1 MEIVMAVVD
10 EDALIAELA
19 REIAGV
25 TMVDEDGDEALLDML
40 YAEHE
45 AMLYAAQSWDLDAEA
60 YGQM

>member
-10 EDALIAELA
+10 EDALIAEIA

-25 TMVDEDGDEALLDML
+25 TMIEDDDEALLDML

-45 AMLYAAQSWDLDAEA
+45 AMLYAVNSYDLDADA

>member
-1 MEIVMAVVD
+1 MAVVD
-10 EDALIAELA
+10 EDALIAEIA

-25 TMVDEDGDEALLDML
+25 TMIEDDDEALLDML

-45 AMLYAAQSWDLDAEA
+45 AMLYAVNSYDLDADA